1 MDNEINQV
9 QSEEP
14 NLFGAMSSIGFQI
27 YGYVLAQNA
36 GRAASN
42 YERMAKHSDKLDDV
56 FLHMNIPF
64 TGRFDKGGFGSI
76 SKAYNGL
83 KASDDTIVSAF
94 KSNNYH
100 FFSQLENSGFSKD
113 DVKKLKKFASLS
125 SKDSYFKTYSGA
137 SEYVKDS
144 DNIVENILN
153 TKKKYS
159 SSKSTPAGKPNTAP
173 KTSVVNPKEVFSNE
187 TTPFPS
193 IVEEKSPV
201 VSSPQFEKIS
211 TEKPVKKG
219 VVSSPQFEKIS
230 TSEPRTVETIPKTS
244 NPPSHSEKVVSDV
257 KNFSKNT
264 VPSDHPMYDHL
275 KKIEPLEAE
284 AVPKTSKKA
293 VDFDEIRNILNKT
306 DDSGELLIKKV
317 SPNISQTSTKGVG
330 FAFNLTKFAEK
341 MPTFSK
347 YLFAGA
353 RVAAGVADGLI
364 IYDLVK
370 TTGEIAINTYKNTD
384 SYKDKEDRKF
394 MAINHIKSYD
404 QMASFEDRV
413 LSSRISSNQ
422 TIQEE
427 RSLIQTAL
435 NAKSN
440 VNEVLRQSIGGYS
453 VNELSVN
460 KVRKSGR

>member
-1 MDNEINQV
+1 MNPNYGENQ
-9 QSEEP
+9 QHPSEEP

-83 KASDDTIVSAF
+83 KASNDVISSGF
-94 KSNNYH
+94 RYNNYK
-100 FFSQLENSGFSKD
+100 FISQLSDVGFSKEEVNVLKD
-113 DVKKLKKFASLS
+113 FSKLRNKSKYFSDYNGVNNFVGEGDNLINSLLNSKKF
-125 SKDSYFKTYSGA
+125 
-137 SEYVKDS
+137 
-144 DNIVENILN
+144 
-153 TKKKYS
+153 KK
-159 SSKSTPAGKPNTAP
+159 
-173 KTSVVNPKEVFSNE
+173 
-187 TTPFPS
+187 
-193 IVEEKSPV
+193 KSPV
-201 VSSPQFEKIS
+201 
-211 TEKPVKKG
+211 
-219 VVSSPQFEKIS
+219 
-230 TSEPRTVETIPKTS
+230 
-244 NPPSHSEKVVSDV
+244 N
-257 KNFSKNT
+257 
-264 VPSDHPMYDHL
+264 
-275 KKIEPLEAE
+275 IEQ
-284 AVPKTSKKA
+284 VQ
-293 VDFDEIRNILNKT
+293 NILNKT
-306 DDSGELLIKKV
+306 DESGELLIKKL